1 MDAFMNWLFA
11 FMTMILEG
19 LWNGVKG
26 VFLAIFQFFNFP
38 KLFDQ
43 LSMYKGGFNIL
54 AWILC
59 VIAVLLVYAII
70 GALVILIVLAIRK
83 YIRFRKTI
91 VGSEDLLEEIADL
104 HRDVI
109 RLTREKERIL
119 ALKFDP
125 TGFTYEQL
133 EAAMGSVAEAGNFTA
148 NAPSGGAARQPSG
161 GGGGDSKSSAPIDG
175 SKRFYRLSAVDEKYK
190 FYVAPEYDRS
200 MDLQMLCDDIR
211 NFACSRSKL
220 FYEVKTIRLM
230 IAGLASTKLILLQG
244 ISGTGKTSLPYMMGK
259 YFQNDSTIAS
269 VQPSWR
275 DRTELFGYFNEFTKK
290 FNETEVLKRIYEASY
305 NDDINIIILDE
316 MNIARVEYYFAEML
330 SILEMPNPEEWKI
343 ELVPSSWP
351 TDPENL
357 KDGKLQIPQNVW
369 YIGTAN
375 NDDSTFAVSDKV
387 YDRALVINL
396 DSKGIPFEAPDTPP
410 KNISYSYVEELYNK
424 AIAEH
429 PVSEKALRDISRLDL
444 YVIEKFRVAF
454 GNRIVK
460 QLKLFVPVYVAC
472 GGTETEGIDYILA
485 TKVFRKFEGLNLS
498 LIRDE
503 IRGLI
508 LQLDALFGKGE
519 MKECIAYLQRLQKMT
534 Y

>member
-1 MDAFMNWLFA
+1 MDGFMNWFFA
-11 FMTMILEG
+11 FMTTMLE
-19 LWNGVKG
+19 
-26 VFLAIFQFFNFP
+26 AIWGAISGIFNMVIQIFNFP
-38 KLFDQ
+38 LYFDQ
-43 LSMYKGGFNIL
+43 LNRYKNDFNIL
-54 AWILC
+54 GWILTVLT
-59 VIAVLLVYAII
+59 VILTYAVWVF
-70 GALVILIVLAIRK
+70 VIFLIVLGIRK
-83 YIRFRKTI
+83 YFRFRRTL
-91 VGSEDLLEEIADL
+91 VGNEDLLEEIADL
-104 HRDVI
+104 HRDVVK
-109 RLTREKERIL
+109 LTAEKERIMAMKL
-119 ALKFDP
+119 DP
-125 TGFTYEQL
+125 TGITYEQL
-133 EAAMGSVAEAGNFTA
+133 QQMFESEAPEQYAAQNENGEGGENEGDAQPAGA
-148 NAPSGGAARQPSG
+148 
-161 GGGGDSKSSAPIDG
+161 DD
-175 SKRFYRLSAVDEKYK
+175 KRFFRLSAVDDKYLY
-190 FYVAPEYDRS
+190 YVPPEYDRTMS
-200 MDLQMLCDDIR
+200 LKELCDDIR
-211 NFACSRSKL
+211 NFACSRSRL
-220 FYEVKTIRLM
+220 FYEIKIIRLM
-230 IAGLASTKLILLQG
+230 IAGLASSKLILLQG

-259 YFQNDSTIAS
+259 YFKNDATIAS

-290 FNETEVLKRIYEASY
+290 FNETEVLRRIYESSY

-330 SILEMPNPEEWKI
+330 SILEMPNEDEWKI

-351 TDPENL
+351 SDPKHL
-357 KDGKLQIPQNVW
+357 PDGKLQIPPNVW

-396 DSKGIPFEAPDTPP
+396 DSKGIPFEAPDTQP
-410 KNISYSYVEELYNK
+410 KNISYSYVESLYKK
-424 AIAEH
+424 AIEEH
-429 PVSEKALRDISRLDL
+429 PVSEKTMEKISQLDL

-460 QLKLFVPVYVAC
+460 QLRIFVPVYVAC
-472 GGTETEGIDYILA
+472 GGTELEGIDYILA

-508 LQLDALFGKGE
+508 LQMDNLFGKGE